1 MGLLKSATDLVF
13 TIRFLKLLVTPF
25 EKLGA
30 FKAGIIDKDG
40 KKNPDFNTNSTDD
53 RAAYRTHYTPFIRMA
68 INLKRLL
75 AKAPGGQSVIA
86 RYGAALLLIKEH
98 GELPDNQLEK
108 IIDEAGIDPI
118 SLVES
123 TNKWFVLQ
131 DGSLGPGIYR
141 MLNDTV
147 TIDTIDDLIK
157 KGDKIRIEEN
167 HSQPVD
173 NIMGMDI
180 YRGVHLNSMKNIY
193 ISTGEITR

>member
-1 MGLLKSATDLVF
+1 MHVQIT
-13 TIRFLKLLVTPF
+13 LKLLVTPF
-25 EKLGA
+25 DKLGA

-131 DGSLGPGIYR
+131 DGSLGPGVYR